1 MAAIASVKRQ
11 TANGT
16 PARPPRTGSAAA
28 LGLAAALALAASV
41 LLTGCRQPKQTPTA
55 DGSLAAPGKAA
66 SVDRS
71 WLDAAKSCWPQLTQS
86 GYTDEDIAR
95 DLIHHLGAAFPTY
108 AALNKKGG
116 DADLSM
122 PIATVLPPDVSQLE
136 HSQTPV
142 LTRGQA
148 VAGTP
153 AQGALVPST
162 NGNAPP
168 DALCSIRSGIPQGFT
183 K

>member
-1 MAAIASVKRQ
+1 MMLAGCHASKQ
-11 TANGT
+11 TA
-16 PARPPRTGSAAA
+16 TGSMA
-28 LGLAAALALAASV
+28 G
-41 LLTGCRQPKQTPTA
+41 
-55 DGSLAAPGKAA
+55 PGKEA
-66 SVDRS
+66 SVDNSWRS
-71 WLDAAKSCWPQLTQS
+71 AAHSCWPELAKY
-86 GYTDEDIAR
+86 GYSDQELSR
-95 DLIHHLGAAFPTY
+95 NLIHHLGSAFPAY
-108 AALNKKGG
+108 SSLSSNGA

-122 PIATVLPPDVSQLE
+122 PITTVLSPDVSRLE

-153 AQGALVPST
+153 PQGALVQHT

-168 DALCSIRSGIPQGFT
+168 DALCSIQTGIPQGFS

>member
-1 MAAIASVKRQ
+1 MDNSWRSIAHIC
-11 TANGT
+11 
-16 PARPPRTGSAAA
+16 RPELAKSRYGDQELSRNLIHPFGSAFPAYSA
-28 LGLAAALALAASV
+28 LS
-41 LLTGCRQPKQTPTA
+41 
-55 DGSLAAPGKAA
+55 SN
-66 SVDRS
+66 
-71 WLDAAKSCWPQLTQS
+71 
-86 GYTDEDIAR
+86 
-95 DLIHHLGAAFPTY
+95 GA
-108 AALNKKGG
+108 

-122 PIATVLPPDVSQLE
+122 PITTVFAPDVSQLE

-153 AQGALVPST
+153 PQGALVQRT

-168 DALCSIRSGIPQGFT
+168 DALCSIQTGIPQGFS

>member
-1 MAAIASVKRQ
+1 MLGVAALWASAGCDHHKQ
-11 TANGT
+11 TA
-16 PARPPRTGSAAA
+16 AGSMV
-28 LGLAAALALAASV
+28 G
-41 LLTGCRQPKQTPTA
+41 
-55 DGSLAAPGKAA
+55 PGKPA
-66 SVDRS
+66 SVDNS
-71 WLDAAKSCWPQLTQS
+71 WLNAARSCWPDLAKN
-86 GYTDEDIAR
+86 GYTDQDLSR
-95 DLIHHLGAAFPTY
+95 NLIHHLGAAFPAY
-108 AALNKKGG
+108 GALTSNGA

-122 PIATVLPPDVSQLE
+122 PITTVLAPDASQLE

-153 AQGALVPST
+153 PAGAIVQRT

-168 DALCSIRSGIPQGFT
+168 DALCSIQSGVPQAFS